1 MKHYPFLTIISQL
14 GIGVAGSTCL
24 ALQTYP
30 LIDQQRTTV
39 TISQTEQNRIAVL
52 NDRIQ
57 QVFGADGAFD
67 VESDE
72 EAGQIFLLATK
83 SRFSLSDKP
92 LKPMTMTII
101 TETGLTQDL
110 KLIPQDIEAQS
121 ILFKPAFSQGEVTQE
136 KAEHLRQVITLFKAM
151 VKNEELAGYI
161 KVSLENK
168 SSQPSQQ
175 ASSRFANYNTLKVG
189 EIAHYISK
197 KYEGKIY
204 TLHHQ
209 GTQDLFLKESDFLQT
224 EDYAV
229 SLSKRRIHKGETI
242 ILYVITQGHTQEHT
256 RRGQ

>member
-1 MKHYPFLTIISQL
+1 MKYYPFLTIISQL

-30 LIDQQRTTV
+30 LVDQQRTTV

-57 QVFGADGAFD
+57 QVFGADGTFN

-72 EAGQIFLLATK
+72 EGGQIFLIAAK
-83 SRFSLSDKP
+83 SRFSISDKP

-101 TETGLTQDL
+101 TEAGLTQDI

-121 ILFKPAFSQGEVTQE
+121 ILFKPTFWQGEDARE
-136 KAEHLRQVITLFKAM
+136 KSDHLRQVVVLFKAM
-151 VKNEELAGYI
+151 VKNEELSGYI
-161 KVSLENK
+161 KVSLEHK

-175 ASSRFANYNTLKVG
+175 ASSRFTNYNTLKVR
-189 EIAHYISK
+189 EIAHYIGK

-209 GTQDLFLKESDFLQT
+209 GTQDLFLKESDLMLVG
-224 EDYAV
+224 DYAV

-242 ILYVITQGHTQEHT
+242 VLYVVTRGATQEDT
-256 RRGQ
+256 GRDQ